1 MSEDILFDFLH
12 AEIVNYCLNNNNKEN
27 DFSALE
33 YIGFNTG
40 YRLIERLTR
49 DVHRFKDELE
59 TMKFICT
66 DFWTL
71 IYKKQVDNLRTN
83 NHGMYVVQDKAFRFL
98 TRISTGSKQ
107 LEHAPKFVF
116 FTCGLV
122 RGALTNLGIN
132 STVTAEVQAIPACKF
147 HIEINRN

>member
-1 MSEDILFDFLH
+1 MSEEILFDCLH
-12 AEIVNYCLNNNNKEN
+12 AEIVNYCLDSNKEH
-27 DFSALE
+27 DLATLE
-33 YIGFNTG
+33 YIGFTTG

-49 DVHRFKDELE
+49 EVARFKDELE

-98 TRISTGSKQ
+98 TRISPGTKQ
-107 LEHAPKFVF
+107 LEHAPKFVA

-122 RGALTNLGIN
+122 RGALSNLGIN
-132 STVTAEVQAIPACKF
+132 STVTAEVQSIPACKF
-147 HIEINRN
+147 HIEVNRS

>member
-1 MSEDILFDFLH
+1 MCEDIVFDCLH
-12 AEIVNYCLNNNNKEN
+12 AEIVNYCIASNNKHV
-27 DFSALE
+27 DLSTLE
-33 YIGFNTG
+33 YIGFTTG

-49 DVHRFKDELE
+49 DAPRFKDELE

-83 NHGMYVVQDKAFRFL
+83 NHGTYVVQDKAFRFL
-98 TRISTGSKQ
+98 TRISTGSQQ
-107 LEHAPKFVF
+107 LEHAPKFVA

-122 RGALTNLGIN
+122 RGALSNLGIN
-132 STVTAEVQAIPACKF
+132 STVTAEVQSIPACKF
-147 HIEINRN
+147 HIEVNRN

>member
-1 MSEDILFDFLH
+1 MSEEIVFDCLH
-12 AEIVNYCLNNNNKEN
+12 AEIVNYCLNNSK
-27 DFSALE
+27 DQHDLATLE
-33 YIGFNTG
+33 YIGFTTG

-49 DVHRFKDELE
+49 DVTRFKDELE

-98 TRISTGSKQ
+98 TRISPGAKQ
-107 LEHAPKFVF
+107 LEQAPKFVA

-122 RGALTNLGIN
+122 RGALSNLGIN
-132 STVTAEVQAIPACKF
+132 STVTAEVQTIPACRF
-147 HIEINRN
+147 HIEVNRS

>member
-1 MSEDILFDFLH
+1 MSEEILFDCLH
-12 AEIVNYCLNNNNKEN
+12 AEIVNYCLDSNKEH
-27 DFSALE
+27 DLATLE
-33 YIGFNTG
+33 YIGFTTG

-49 DVHRFKDELE
+49 EGSRFKDELE

-98 TRISTGSKQ
+98 TRISPGTKQ
-107 LEHAPKFVF
+107 LEHAPKFVA

-122 RGALTNLGIN
+122 RGALSNLGIN
-132 STVTAEVQAIPACKF
+132 STVTAEVQSIPACKF
-147 HIEINRN
+147 HIEVNRN